1 MKSLLIF
8 GFGYC
13 AKALAKD
20 LLAQGWKIEATTR
33 NADKAEAMRAM
44 GVVPHIWPGTDMRA
58 ALAAASHVLV
68 SAGPDAAGDPV
79 LNALSDAFANATH
92 LRWLGYL
99 STTGVYGD
107 AAGGW
112 VDEDTPRLATSTRG
126 QLRVDAED
134 RWLALHQSCGLA
146 VHIFRL
152 AGIYGPGRGPFAK
165 LRAGTAR
172 RIIKP
177 NQVFSRIHVDD
188 IAQIL
193 AASIAQ
199 PNPGRAYNVCDDE
212 PAPPQD
218 VIAAAARLLGLN
230 PPPEESFETAQMG
243 AMAKS
248 FYGESKRVS
257 NARIK
262 AELGVELLHPTY
274 MAGLR
279 AVLAAEGNS
288 SPVTPH
294 SDSSSR

>member
-8 GFGYC
+8 GFGYS
-13 AKALAKD
+13 ARALALH
-20 LLAQGWKIEATTR
+20 LLAQGWQVAATTR
-33 NADKAEAMRAM
+33 SAAKAEAMRAL
-44 GVVPHIWPGTDMRA
+44 GIAPHIWPGADMRT
-58 ALAAASHVLV
+58 ALAAASHVLI

-79 LNALSDAFANATH
+79 LNALAGEFAAATH
-92 LRWLGYL
+92 LKWLGYL

-107 AAGGW
+107 AGGGW
-112 VDEDTPRLATSTRG
+112 VDEDTVRVPAGSRG
-126 QLRVDAED
+126 QLRVEAED
-134 RWLALHQSCGLA
+134 GWLALHRANGLA

-188 IAQIL
+188 ITQVL
-193 AASIAQ
+193 AASMAQ
-199 PNPGRAYNVCDDE
+199 PDPGRAYNVCDDE

-218 VIAAAARLLGLN
+218 VIAAAARLLGME
-230 PPPEESFETAQMG
+230 PPAEESFESAQMG

-262 AELGVELLHPTY
+262 AELGVNLRYPTY

-288 SPVTPH
+288 SPAAPH
-294 SDSSSR
+294 SDS